1 MMKTSQKWLAEIQ
14 EQFSK
19 VTVLDPDGWDRKN
32 YEYSFNQELISKEE
46 FKKRFYMSTVMLSSD
61 YIEYIK
67 AVD

>member
-1 MMKTSQKWLAEIQ
+1 MKTSQKWLAEIQ
-14 EQFSK
+14 ERFPK
-19 VTVLDPDGWDRKN
+19 VNVLDPDGWDRKN

>member
-32 YEYSFNQELISKEE
+32 FDYSFNQELITKEE
-46 FKKRFYMSTVMLSSD
+46 FEKRFAVSTVMLPND
-61 YIEYIK
+61 YIESLNI
-67 AVD
+67 

>member
-1 MMKTSQKWLAEIQ
+1 
-14 EQFSK
+14 
-19 VTVLDPDGWDRKN
+19 VLDPDGWDRKN

-61 YIEYIK
+61 YIK

>member
-1 MMKTSQKWLAEIQ
+1 MKTSQKWLAEIQ

-19 VTVLDPDGWDRKN
+19 VNVLDPDGWDRKN

>member
-19 VTVLDPDGWDRKN
+19 VNVLDPDGWDRKN